1 VWKLLAMLKKVLD
14 IRYVQVVVYFIFAM
28 NMCGKLMKIAILQ
41 YFYKSRRA
49 GATRRSSLEKSRG
62 LQVVDAIK
70 LYG

>member
-1 VWKLLAMLKKVLD
+1 
-14 IRYVQVVVYFIFAM
+14 M